1 MAVARI
7 KKLNIVSHNSIREGL
22 LEGLQDL
29 GVVHISGIKNAPD
42 GEFKTEDRKREEL
55 SIRLS
60 QIEEMIKF
68 LSSIEQKKAGF
79 LGEKVFLRLEEFKS
93 IYQGFDYKEVYE
105 GFRALKDELKELNS
119 KKEKLLEKKRK
130 LLPWESLDVEP
141 EDLGGTRNTGLIL
154 GFIQHKDF
162 SNLTD
167 QLNREKPA
175 YHFEIV
181 NSDKNFEY
189 LIFICLEKEKTVAEE
204 ILKRCNFNRV
214 QLELSSLS
222 ARKELKSIDRS
233 YILLSEREHAINDKL
248 NGLLRY
254 KPKLMHLYDYC
265 FNIRKKTEAEKDFLN
280 TKEAFMIEGWIR
292 EHDLKPLKRMM
303 DKNFS
308 HFELQ
313 AREPS
318 HSDIVP
324 VELENKAAV
333 TPFEFITKIYGLP
346 SYGELDPTPF
356 LAPFFFIFFGFCLTD
371 AGYGVIV
378 ALLSLWAILKLK
390 PGRYWR
396 SFFWLLFLGGV
407 STVLLGAVTGGWF
420 GDIIDILNTRFPK
433 IFSFLA
439 VLKNRLIL
447 LDPNKEPI
455 KLLAIALSIGIVQIF
470 TGNLIALYDNIRKK
484 HILDGILDQVSVLVF
499 LTGFT
504 GLVLIMLEALDK
516 GYGTLFGRMAQ
527 IGALVIILTAG
538 RANHGIGAKL
548 FNGVFAFYN
557 VAAGYISD
565 ALSYS
570 RLWAL
575 GLVTGVMAM
584 TCNLIAFMIGDMIPL
599 VGFLVTIL
607 ILFVGHVF
615 TIAINVL
622 GGLIHSGRLQY
633 VEFFPKFFKGGGGV
647 FSPLRMENKY
657 IVIEKM

>member
-1 MAVARI
+1 MAIAKI
-7 KKLNIVSHNSIREGL
+7 KKIRIIAHKSVKETL
-22 LEGLQDL
+22 LDALQETAS
-29 GVVHISGIKNAPD
+29 VHISRISEVTTEIK
-42 GEFKTEDRKREEL
+42 EDEKQEVSTKLSEL
-55 SIRLS
+55 DEL
-60 QIEEMIKF
+60 IKY
-68 LSSIEQKKAGF
+68 LEALEPSRGGF
-79 LGEKVFLRLEEFKS
+79 LRERPPVKLEEFKKIPAS
-93 IYQGFDYKEVYE
+93 FDYKKIYSSFKELINIQKEASSQKEKLCQRKAKLIPWQALKGNLAEFKATKYTAVICGAIIHKDFGDLLAELDKSKLSYE
-105 GFRALKDELKELNS
+105 LSQINHDKEFKYILFVCLKDEEASARDILKRKGFSEALFELEKSDIMEELSFIDILYHGLEANEASLNEKLKEL
-119 KKEKLLEKKRK
+119 
-130 LLPWESLDVEP
+130 
-141 EDLGGTRNTGLIL
+141 LI
-154 GFIQHKDF
+154 HK
-162 SNLTD
+162 S
-167 QLNREKPA
+167 
-175 YHFEIV
+175 
-181 NSDKNFEY
+181 
-189 LIFICLEKEKTVAEE
+189 
-204 ILKRCNFNRV
+204 
-214 QLELSSLS
+214 
-222 ARKELKSIDRS
+222 
-233 YILLSEREHAINDKL
+233 
-248 NGLLRY
+248 
-254 KPKLMHLYDYC
+254 KLMGLYDYYL
-265 FNIRKKTEAEKDFLN
+265 NLKAKLDSEENFLN
-280 TKEAFMIEGWIR
+280 TDHTFFITGWIKER
-292 EHDLKPLKRMM
+292 SIKSVKKILE
-303 DKNFS
+303 KNFQYLDLDIS
-308 HFELQ
+308 
-313 AREPS
+313 EPLA
-318 HSDIVP
+318 DEVVP
-324 VELENKAAV
+324 VELENKAAL

-390 PGRYWR
+390 PGRYWKT
-396 SFFWLLFLGGV
+396 FFWLLFLGGV

-420 GDIIDILNTRFPK
+420 GDIVDILNTRFPK

-455 KLLAIALSIGIVQIF
+455 KLLGIALGIGVVQIF

-504 GLVLIMLEALDK
+504 GLVLIMLEALNK
-516 GYGTLFGRMAQ
+516 SYGTLFGRMAQ

-538 RANHGIGAKL
+538 RANPGIGAKL

-622 GGLIHSGRLQY
+622 GGLIHSGRLQF
-633 VEFFPKFFKGGGGV
+633 VEFFPKFFKGGGRV
-647 FSPLRMENKY
+647 FSPLRLENKY
-657 IVIEKM
+657 TVIEKS

>member
-7 KKLNIVSHNSIREGL
+7 KKLNIIAHNSIRESL

-29 GVVHISGIKNAPD
+29 GVVHISGIKKAAD
-42 GEFKTEDRKREEL
+42 EEFKTEDKKREEL

-60 QIEEMIKF
+60 QIDEFIKF
-68 LSSIEQKKAGF
+68 LSSIEDNKAGF
-79 LGEKVFLRLEEFKS
+79 LKGKIFLKLEEFKS
-93 IYQGFDYKEVYE
+93 IYQEFDYEEAYE
-105 GFRALKDELKELNS
+105 GFRALKDESKELNS
-119 KKEKLLEKKRK
+119 KKEKLLEIKRK
-130 LLPWESLDVEP
+130 LLPWESLDIKP
-141 EDLGGTRNTGLIL
+141 ADLKDTRYTSLIL

-167 QLNREKPA
+167 QLNKEKPA
-175 YHFEIV
+175 YNFEII

-189 LIFICLEKEKTVAEE
+189 LVFICLEKEKAVVEE

-214 QLELSSLS
+214 QLELSTLS
-222 ARKELKSIDRS
+222 ACEELKSIDRGYS
-233 YILLSEREHAINDKL
+233 LLGEKEYAINDKL
-248 NGLLRY
+248 RGLLKY
-254 KPKLMHLYDYC
+254 KPKLMRLYDYC
-265 FNIRKKTEAEKDFLN
+265 FNIKKKSEAEKDFLN
-280 TKEAFMIEGWIR
+280 TKEVFMIEGWIR

-308 HFELQ
+308 HFELE

-324 VELENKAAV
+324 VELENRAV
-333 TPFEFITKIYGLP
+333 FMPFEFITKIYGLP

-390 PGRYWR
+390 PGRYWK

-455 KLLAIALSIGIVQIF
+455 KLLGIALTLGIIQIF

-504 GLVLIMLEALDK
+504 GLVLVMLEVLNK
-516 GYGTLFGRMAQ
+516 SYGTLFGRMAQ
-527 IGALVIILTAG
+527 IGGLVIILTAG
-538 RANHGIGAKL
+538 RANPGIGAKV

-584 TCNLIAFMIGDMIPL
+584 TCNLIAFMIGDMIPF

-622 GGLIHSGRLQY
+622 GGLIHSGRLQF
-633 VEFFPKFFKGGGGV
+633 VEFFPKFFKGGGSV
-647 FSPLRMENKY
+647 FSPLRLENKY
-657 IVIEKM
+657 TVIEKS